1 MKRIILLIFI
11 IIISNN
17 IFAQRVGQKL
27 TENKFEHK
35 TLYKAPDSYNVP
47 SPLLD
52 KYDVKFYKLDIDVE
66 RNNVYV
72 AGNVLM
78 NAKVVTNVLD
88 TFAFELNS
96 ALIIDSL
103 FINNQSYTCIRT
115 GWMVYVPITALN
127 IGVDLTSQV
136 YYHGTCNT
144 NNGNFFSGI
153 SSLYDITWT
162 LSESFAANEWFPVKQ
177 SLTDK
182 IDSAYIFVTTSNEN
196 KVGSEGILTNVVSLP
211 NNKVRYEWK
220 ERIPLDYYLIS
231 VAVAKYVDY
240 SIYAHPAGASD
251 SLLIQ
256 NYVYDD
262 TVTLANNKL
271 LIDSTRNYIEY
282 YSTIFGMYPFLK
294 EKYGH
299 CLTPLGGGMEH
310 QTMTTLGG
318 FDFYLVTHELS
329 HQWFGDNVTCATWS
343 DIWLNE
349 GFASYAECLSAN
361 HFISYAE
368 AQVHMSDWHADI
380 MSQPDGSVYI
390 PIGQAIDDNRIFDG
404 RLSYHKGAAIL
415 HNLRFEINNDS
426 VFFNVLKTYALLFK
440 DSVATSLDFEHVA
453 EQVSG
458 QNFTDLFNEWCFGE
472 GFPTY
477 SLVWSQKKDTVNLHL
492 TQTTSSTITPLFKGN
507 IEYKLKLATGDTII
521 RLYNSLNIQDYS
533 FVFPQTVTD
542 ISIDP
547 NNWIV
552 NDIGSILHYINEV
565 DQPSFE
571 VYPNPCNDAM
581 TLKFVTNV
589 INYNLNIIDIMG
601 KQIISI
607 NNINGNQYKLN
618 TQHLDAGIYFLEI
631 GNGVNKSIK
640 KFIKE

>member
-1 MKRIILLIFI
+1 MKRIILFIFI
-11 IIISNN
+11 IIIGNN
-17 IFAQRVGQKL
+17 LFAQRVGQKVS
-27 TENKFEHK
+27 ENKFEHK
-35 TLYKAPDSYNVP
+35 TLYKTTDSYNVP
-47 SPLLD
+47 STLLD

-78 NAKVVTNVLD
+78 NAKVVANVLD

-96 ALIIDSL
+96 ALTIDSII
-103 FINNQSYTCIRT
+103 INNQNKTCIRS
-115 GWMVYVPITALN
+115 GWMVFVPIMPLN
-127 IGVDLTSQV
+127 NGANLTSQV

-144 NNGNFFSGI
+144 NTGNFFSGI
-153 SSLYDITWT
+153 SSINEITWT

-196 KVGSEGILTNVVSLP
+196 KVGSEGLLTAVVPLP

-240 SIYAHPAGASD
+240 SIYAHPVGTTD
-251 SLLIQ
+251 SVLIQ

-262 TVTLANNKL
+262 GVTLNQNKPQ
-271 LIDSTRNYIEY
+271 IDSTKDFIEY
-282 YSTIFGMYPFLK
+282 FSTVFGMYPFIK

-318 FDFYLVTHELS
+318 FDFYLVSHELA
-329 HQWFGDNVTCATWS
+329 HQWYGDNITCATWS

-349 GFASYAECLSAN
+349 SFASYAEYLVAN
-361 HFISYAE
+361 YFRGWGE
-368 AQVHMSDWHADI
+368 AQQHMYDWHTDI
-380 MSQPDGSVYI
+380 MSATDGSVYI
-390 PIGQAIDDNRIFDG
+390 PVGQAIDDNRIFDG
-404 RLSYHKGAAIL
+404 RLSYHKGAAVL

-426 VFFNVLKTYALLFK
+426 IFYSILKSYTNKFK
-440 DSVATSLDFEHVA
+440 DSTATTADFEAVT
-453 EQVSG
+453 EQLSG
-458 QNFTDLFNEWCFGE
+458 RSFTDFFNEWIYGQ

-477 SLVWSQKKDTVNLHL
+477 SLIWTQKNDTVALNFS
-492 TQTTSSTITPLFKGN
+492 QTTSSTTTPLFKG
-507 IEYKLKLATGDTII
+507 YVSFKMQTTSGDTIV
-521 RLYNSLNIQDYS
+521 RFYNGGNIESFS
-533 FVFPQTVTD
+533 FVLHKQVFGVV
-542 ISIDP
+542 IDP
-547 NNWIV
+547 DNWIV

-565 DQPSFE
+565 DQPVFE
-571 VYPNPCNDAM
+571 VYPNPCKDIM
-581 TLKFVTNV
+581 TLKFVSNV
-589 INYNLNIIDIMG
+589 TNYNVNVIDIMG

-607 NNINGNQYKLN
+607 KNISGNQYKLN

-631 GNGVNKSIK
+631 NDGINKSIK
-640 KFIKE
+640 KFVKE